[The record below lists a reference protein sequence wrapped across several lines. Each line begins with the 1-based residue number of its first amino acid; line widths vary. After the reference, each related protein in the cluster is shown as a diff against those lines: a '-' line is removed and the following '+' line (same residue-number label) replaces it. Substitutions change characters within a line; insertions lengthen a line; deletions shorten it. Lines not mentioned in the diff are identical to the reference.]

1 MKGALGLK
9 NLRMNEKLYL
19 EQDDRM
25 RLPSNYYAQ
34 YDEYTRDN
42 KNLFPMFLDN
52 RLACTM
58 QKVGVK

>member
-1 MKGALGLK
+1 MAFALK

-25 RLPSNYYAQ
+25 RLPRDYYAQ
-34 YDEYTRDN
+34 YDKYIRDN
-42 KNLFPMFLDN
+42 KNNLFTMVLGN
-52 RLACTM
+52 KLACAM

>member
-1 MKGALGLK
+1 MK

-25 RLPSNYYAQ
+25 RLPKDYYAQ

-42 KNLFPMFLDN
+42 KNNLFTMVLGNKF
-52 RLACTM
+52 ACALRR
-58 QKVGVK
+58 VGGK